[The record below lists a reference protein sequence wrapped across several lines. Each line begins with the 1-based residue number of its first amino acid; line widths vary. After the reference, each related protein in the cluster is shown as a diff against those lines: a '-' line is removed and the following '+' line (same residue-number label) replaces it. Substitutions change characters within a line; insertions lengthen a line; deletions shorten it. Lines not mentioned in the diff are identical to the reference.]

1 MENWRIDVKPRTGR
15 EKIQSV
21 GVQIVTGDFFL
32 RRSGAGRHRQASEW
46 DGGWSFPA
54 LTPPRIR
61 NRAGGWR
68 NCWSKILQSSCGR
81 DFESK
86 EMKTG
91 QQEEAMWKE
100 EGANDSDTVVL

>member
-1 MENWRIDVKPRTGR
+1 MEKWRIDVKPQRENTIGR
-15 EKIQSV
+15 RP
-21 GVQIVTGDFFL
+21 DRHRDLFL
-32 RRSGAGRHRQASEW
+32 RRSGAGGHWQASEW

-81 DFESK
+81 NFELNK
-86 EMKTG
+86 METG
-91 QQEEAMWKE
+91 QQKEAMWKE
-100 EGANDSDTVVL
+100 EGADDSDTVLR